1 MISNRIQGISSLT
14 TACQCVLTLLLFSS
28 WMLLYGAVT
37 GSTRFNLE
45 TYGTYSL
52 FIILGLI
59 IDSVI
64 RDPTPIFGPLR
75 QPNLV
80 RVIPRALRQ
89 ATIAIG
95 FLLLMLVLSKD
106 RNLSRLFLFTFVPV
120 FYPMLLLSAHFLPKM
135 LSQSVFQG
143 AQLERI
149 LLVGSPGRAN
159 RIHNWL
165 SAKREYGVQTV
176 GILTED
182 EDLPNDW
189 LPILGTPAQLKTVLA
204 KQAITHVI
212 YLRLP
217 EPTTDFCEV
226 LQIVQKRG
234 VRLVILSDLDEQ
246 MNRPTCAVVED
257 GLTFF
262 SMHPEPL
269 ENPFNR
275 ALKRISDILIALPA
289 VVIVLPIA
297 TVIVKIM
304 HLLQSPGPLL
314 YHSTRGGMQN
324 LKFDILKF
332 RTMLSGNPEPSR
344 QAIAGDSRIFPAGHW
359 LRRFSIDELPQFLN
373 VLSGKMSI
381 VGPRPH
387 LVCHNEQFSELMTNY
402 HARSFVKPGITG
414 LAQVRG
420 FRGETK
426 TPEEIFQRVES
437 DLAYLENWT
446 LTLDLTIM
454 ARTILHMLMP
464 PKSAL

>member
-1 MISNRIQGISSLT
+1 MISNRIRGIASLT
-14 TACQCVLTLLLFSS
+14 TACQCVLTLLLFSFWVGIYDTVS
-28 WMLLYGAVT
+28 ASPVH
-37 GSTRFNLE
+37 LE

-52 FIILGLI
+52 FIIAGLLFE
-59 IDSVI
+59 SVI
-64 RDPTPIFGPLR
+64 RDPSPIFGPLR
-75 QPNLV
+75 QPNLI
-80 RVIPRALRQ
+80 RVIPRAMRQ

-120 FYPMLLLSAHFLPKM
+120 FYPMILLSAHFLPKL
-135 LSQSVFQG
+135 LSQDLLRG
-143 AQLERI
+143 ANLVRI
-149 LLVGSPGRAN
+149 LLVGSPERSEHL
-159 RIHNWL
+159 RDWL
-165 SAKREYGVQTV
+165 SAKREYGVHTV

-182 EDLPNDW
+182 ENITNPW
-189 LPILGTPAQLKTVLA
+189 LPVLGKPAQLNTVLA
-204 KQAITHVI
+204 SQGITHVI

-217 EPTTDFCEV
+217 EPTTDFSEV
-226 LQIVQKRG
+226 LQTVQKAG

-246 MNRPTCAVVED
+246 MKRPTCAVVED

-275 ALKRISDILIALPA
+275 AMKRISDLLIAIPA
-289 VVIVLPIA
+289 VLIVLPIA
-297 TVIVKIM
+297 TIIVKIM
-304 HLLQSPGPLL
+304 HFLQSPGPLL

-332 RTMLSGNPEPSR
+332 RTMLTGQGEPAK
-344 QAIAGDSRIFPAGHW
+344 QATVGDSRIFPAGHW

-387 LVCHNEQFSELMTNY
+387 LLSHNEQFSDLLTNY

-420 FRGETK
+420 LRGETK
-426 TPEEIFQRVES
+426 TREEISQRVQS
-437 DLAYLENWT
+437 DLVYMENWT

-454 ARTILHMLMP
+454 ARTIMHMFFP
-464 PKSAL
+464 SKAAR